1 MAFDGDA
8 ESEDVLRLFA
18 VALISSDSSRVRFPS
33 DPVSLLSSMALLSIS
48 SSSYAASRLF
58 MVARRFVLSEHALCI
73 DFPSLR
79 LDLSR
84 LDDEEQASGEEASRT
99 GRYCEHRGPFEFLRI
114 LWKSGLHF
122 SQKYSSGL
130 MDASNSPTQPPCCQ
144 T

>member
-18 VALISSDSSRVRFPS
+18 VALILTWWSAITSVLEQQRKAYSSDSSRVRFPS

-99 GRYCEHRGPFEFLRI
+99 GRYCEHRGLGD
-114 LWKSGLHF
+114 KG
-122 SQKYSSGL
+122 Y
-130 MDASNSPTQPPCCQ
+130 
-144 T
+144 